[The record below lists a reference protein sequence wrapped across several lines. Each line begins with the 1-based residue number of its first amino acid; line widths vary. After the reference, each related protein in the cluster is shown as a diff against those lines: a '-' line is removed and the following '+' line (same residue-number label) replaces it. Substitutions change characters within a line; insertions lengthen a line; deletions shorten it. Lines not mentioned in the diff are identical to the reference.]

1 MGGLTFICKNYLFS
15 CCIQLLI
22 FNDLNRQEKNYKSKH
37 QLNSIQH
44 VISYH
49 CLLVWTKPADFF
61 YLCFEIFD
69 CCLIFVALLFLSTFS
84 NNPGRKKLS
93 HKFSGEVLLN
103 CDFYVCNCDSRL
115 CGWFCASARKV
126 TDKSLLYII

>member
-1 MGGLTFICKNYLFS
+1 MGGLTFMCKNYLFS

-49 CLLVWTKPADFF
+49 CLLVWSKPADFF
-61 YLCFEIFD
+61 ISALKFSIAVWFLWLCFFS
-69 CCLIFVALLFLSTFS
+69 LLFQIIQDERSSAISLVERFYWIVISMYVIVIADCVADFV
-84 NNPGRKKLS
+84 R
-93 HKFSGEVLLN
+93 VLEKWLIK
-103 CDFYVCNCDSRL
+103 VCC
-115 CGWFCASARKV
+115 
-126 TDKSLLYII
+126 T